1 MTNPRARPFRVVDKP
16 VVAQVATTMAEAEV
30 LRLLQKGQT
39 ETGEKSRL
47 RAEVKEAVVRAQD
60 LGRARQTREV
70 PAARDLR
77 KYIIR
82 RRLWLYVKT
91 QQDNIIKFF

>member
-1 MTNPRARPFRVVDKP
+1 ME
-16 VVAQVATTMAEAEV
+16 AQAATTMAEAEV
-30 LRLLQKGQT
+30 PRLLQKVQT
-39 ETGEKSRL
+39 ETGEKNRL
-47 RAEVKEAVVRAQD
+47 RAEVKEAVARAQG

-70 PAARDLR
+70 PVARDLR